1 MLQVSALPVNSNVT
15 GLEEEITGFADADPI
30 YLNYSSR
37 PSEETILADLP
48 EYLDVYL
55 SDSEVTSSIPVSW
68 ECVED
73 YESTED
79 YYYQYN
85 PVWDKSNYTIADSKE
100 IPYAGIFLYSASTS
114 IKTFST
120 SSVSN
125 ETTVYKYLT
134 EKMGLNTAAA
144 CGVLA
149 NIQKESNFNPTSLGD
164 KGTSYGICQWHNGRW
179 TAMKNY
185 CSKNGYSSSSLE
197 GQLHYLQYELENVE
211 PYKTNVLPY
220 IKAVTNNA
228 QGAYNAAYRWCLK
241 YEIPADT
248 EETSEVRGNLAKNT
262 YWPKYADQAV
272 SKADTIK
279 VSGAT
284 QPGDLKEGTPFAI
297 RGKISA
303 TSKMT
308 SVTAGVYDSN
318 GTLKSGKTV
327 SPNATSYNLLQLDSI
342 IKFGSLPAGSYTY
355 KVVAKTSSKKVT
367 LINKSFRV
375 LGIIISN
382 ESKPDNVVVGSIFNV
397 KGTIASNYG
406 KLTSVVAGV
415 YDTSGKKVIGA
426 TAKPNKSSYN
436 LSKINNSITFGK
448 LSTGTYTYKVVAK
461 TSNTTKTL
469 VSQKFK
475 VTPKQGKLS
484 SLKVFSK
491 RKLKVA
497 WREDITVTG
506 YQIQYATKKSF
517 KNAKKVTVKNYKTI
531 TKTLTSLTKGKKYYV
546 RVREYK
552 TIKDKK
558 YYGVWSS
565 YKLSGIIK

>member
-1 MLQVSALPVNSNVT
+1 
-15 GLEEEITGFADADPI
+15 
-30 YLNYSSR
+30 
-37 PSEETILADLP
+37 
-48 EYLDVYL
+48 
-55 SDSEVTSSIPVSW
+55 
-68 ECVED
+68 
-73 YESTED
+73 
-79 YYYQYN
+79 
-85 PVWDKSNYTIADSKE
+85 
-100 IPYAGIFLYSASTS
+100 
-114 IKTFST
+114 
-120 SSVSN
+120 
-125 ETTVYKYLT
+125 
-134 EKMGLNTAAA
+134 
-144 CGVLA
+144 
-149 NIQKESNFNPTSLGD
+149 
-164 KGTSYGICQWHNGRW
+164 
-179 TAMKNY
+179 
-185 CSKNGYSSSSLE
+185 
-197 GQLHYLQYELENVE
+197 
-211 PYKTNVLPY
+211 
-220 IKAVTNNA
+220 
-228 QGAYNAAYRWCLK
+228 
-241 YEIPADT
+241 
-248 EETSEVRGNLAKNT
+248 
-262 YWPKYADQAV
+262 
-272 SKADTIK
+272 
-279 VSGAT
+279 
-284 QPGDLKEGTPFAI
+284 
-297 RGKISA
+297 
-303 TSKMT
+303 
-308 SVTAGVYDSN
+308 
-318 GTLKSGKTV
+318 
-327 SPNATSYNLLQLDSI
+327 
-342 IKFGSLPAGSYTY
+342 
-355 KVVAKTSSKKVT
+355 
-367 LINKSFRV
+367 
-375 LGIIISN
+375 
-382 ESKPDNVVVGSIFNV
+382 VVVGSIFNV